1 VHSARTPPADGDS
14 QRSYA
19 DRAET
24 YLRLLVEAAL
34 RPAANG
40 DISAVRRAAE
50 ALTDAGVLS
59 DQTAAEI
66 LADVYLALRV
76 RGRRQTAAGTGSRL
90 SKLRGFQPGS
100 PFGQPGGEQA
110 PWRVLPL
117 GPPSAGSRLMALIRT
132 AERALAPAVL
142 QFPAAPIEPLDAEIG
157 PLTTLTATDDLGTSY
172 RIGFPDGIW
181 AGSTWTGTISLY
193 PAPSAAVRRLEIS
206 SPNGPVLR
214 ASLSAA
220 PAGHLAPVLALEP
233 VGESPGER
241 VLTRRAEAMLAAL
254 ARENPAARGARL
266 PPDTDELA
274 AILEGAGVLSPLS
287 AAPARLATLAQLLG
301 LPAER
306 PASEIPAR
314 WTELVAYY
322 GRRRRPAPVAGT
334 AAIGVV
340 LPALDGARF
349 AVAGLHSGGPGT
361 FLHVVAEG
369 LRPMPRRPARGLPW
383 APGAP
388 RALGSAWEAAP
399 AVDAGFSW
407 WVRDDAGGWHL
418 GAIEEVN
425 PVGGSEG
432 LLRMSLLPPL
442 GQCTAALSLEVSG
455 PAQQVTAH
463 LPVRW

>member
-1 VHSARTPPADGDS
+1 MQASH
-14 QRSYA
+14 A

-24 YLRLLVEAAL
+24 YLRLLAEAAL
-34 RPAANG
+34 RPKADG
-40 DISAVRRAAE
+40 DIGLVRRAADV
-50 ALTDAGVLS
+50 LTDAGVLT

-66 LADVYLALRV
+66 LTDTQLALRV
-76 RGRRQTAAGTGSRL
+76 RGKRRVATSAGSRL
-90 SKLRGFQPGS
+90 RSLKGFHPGN
-100 PFGQPGGEQA
+100 PFERPGGAEQE

-117 GPPSAGSRLMALIRT
+117 APPPAGSRLMALIRT
-132 AERALAPAVL
+132 ADRVLAPAVL
-142 QFPAAPIEPLDAEIG
+142 HFSAVPIEQLATEIG

-172 RIGFPDGIW
+172 RIGFPDGTW
-181 AGSTWTGTISLY
+181 AGSTWTGTISLH
-193 PAPSAAVRRLEIS
+193 PAPPPAISRLEII

-214 ASLSAA
+214 ADLATA
-220 PAGHLAPVLALEP
+220 PTGRLAPVLMLEP
-233 VGESPGER
+233 VTESPGER

-254 ARENPAARGARL
+254 ARENPASRGARL
-266 PPDTDELA
+266 PPDTDEMA
-274 AILEGAGVLSPLS
+274 AILEGAGLLSPLS

-314 WTELVAYY
+314 WTQVVAYY
-322 GRRRRPAPVAGT
+322 GRRRRPAPVPGS

-369 LRPMPRRPARGLPW
+369 LRPVPRRPQRALSM
-383 APGAP
+383 APG
-388 RALGSAWEAAP
+388 LAWEAAP
-399 AVDAGFSW
+399 PIDAGFSW
-407 WVRDDAGGWHL
+407 WVRDDVGGWHL

-425 PVGGSEG
+425 PVGGREG
-432 LLRMSLLPPL
+432 LLRMALLPPL
-442 GQCTAALSLEVSG
+442 GHCTAALSLEVSG
-455 PAQQVTAH
+455 PAQQVTAN

>member
-1 VHSARTPPADGDS
+1 MHSARTPPAGGHS
-14 QRSYA
+14 QGSYSE
-19 DRAET
+19 RAET
-24 YLRLLVEAAL
+24 YLRLLAEVAL

-40 DISAVRRAAE
+40 DLTRVRRAAE

-66 LADVYLALRV
+66 LADVQLALRV
-76 RGRRQTAAGTGSRL
+76 RGRRQTAAGAGSRL
-90 SKLRGFQPGS
+90 RKLRGFHPGG
-100 PFGQPGGEQA
+100 PFGQPGGQQA

-132 AERALAPAVL
+132 ADRALAPAVL
-142 QFPAAPIEPLDAEIG
+142 QFPAAPIESLGTEIG

-172 RIGFPDGIW
+172 RIGFPDGTW
-181 AGSTWTGTISLY
+181 AGSTWTGTISLH
-193 PAPSAAVRRLEIS
+193 PAPPAAVRRLEIS

-214 ASLSAA
+214 ASLSAS
-220 PAGHLAPVLALEP
+220 PAGHLAPVLTLEE
-233 VGESPGER
+233 VEESPGER

-301 LPAER
+301 LPTER

-314 WTELVAYY
+314 WTEVVAYY
-322 GRRRRPAPVAGT
+322 GRRRRPAPVAGS
-334 AAIGVV
+334 AAIGIV
-340 LPALDGARF
+340 LPELDGARF

-369 LRPMPRRPARGLPW
+369 LRPVSRRPQRAL
-383 APGAP
+383 PGALGV
-388 RALGSAWEAAP
+388 LGSPWEAAP

-425 PVGGSEG
+425 PVGGREG
-432 LLRMSLLPPL
+432 LLRMALLPPL
-442 GQCTAALSLEVSG
+442 GYCTAALSLEVSG
-455 PAQQVTAH
+455 PAQQVTAN

>member
-1 VHSARTPPADGDS
+1 
-14 QRSYA
+14 
-19 DRAET
+19 
-24 YLRLLVEAAL
+24 
-34 RPAANG
+34 
-40 DISAVRRAAE
+40 
-50 ALTDAGVLS
+50 
-59 DQTAAEI
+59 
-66 LADVYLALRV
+66 
-76 RGRRQTAAGTGSRL
+76 
-90 SKLRGFQPGS
+90 
-100 PFGQPGGEQA
+100 
-110 PWRVLPL
+110 
-117 GPPSAGSRLMALIRT
+117 MALIRT
-132 AERALAPAVL
+132 ADRALAPAVL

-157 PLTTLTATDDLGTSY
+157 PLTKLTATDDLGTSY
-172 RIGFPDGIW
+172 RIGFPDGSW
-181 AGSTWTGTISLY
+181 AGSTWTGTISLH
-193 PAPSAAVRRLEIS
+193 PAPPAGVSRLEIS

-214 ASLSAA
+214 ATLSAA

-233 VGESPGER
+233 VAESPGER

-254 ARENPAARGARL
+254 ARENPSARGARL

-301 LPAER
+301 LPTER
-306 PASEIPAR
+306 PASAIPAR

-322 GRRRRPAPVAGT
+322 GRRRRSAPVAGT

-369 LRPMPRRPARGLPW
+369 LRPVPRRPRGLPW

-388 RALGSAWEAAP
+388 GASGTLGALGSLGAAWEAAP

-407 WVRDDAGGWHL
+407 WVRDDEGGWHL

-425 PVGGSEG
+425 PVGGREG

-442 GQCTAALSLEVSG
+442 GHCTAALSLEVSG

>member
-1 VHSARTPPADGDS
+1 
-14 QRSYA
+14 
-19 DRAET
+19 
-24 YLRLLVEAAL
+24 
-34 RPAANG
+34 
-40 DISAVRRAAE
+40 
-50 ALTDAGVLS
+50 
-59 DQTAAEI
+59 
-66 LADVYLALRV
+66 
-76 RGRRQTAAGTGSRL
+76 
-90 SKLRGFQPGS
+90 
-100 PFGQPGGEQA
+100 
-110 PWRVLPL
+110 
-117 GPPSAGSRLMALIRT
+117 MALIRT
-132 AERALAPAVL
+132 ADRALAPAVL
-142 QFPAAPIEPLDAEIG
+142 QFPAAPIEPPGTEIG

-181 AGSTWTGTISLY
+181 AGSTWTGTISLH
-193 PAPSAAVRRLEIS
+193 PAPPAAVRRLEIS

-233 VGESPGER
+233 VEESPGER
-241 VLTRRAEAMLAAL
+241 VLIRRAEAMLAAL

-274 AILEGAGVLSPLS
+274 AILEGAGLLSPLS

-301 LPAER
+301 LPTER
-306 PASEIPAR
+306 PASEIPPR
-314 WTELVAYY
+314 WTEVVAYY
-322 GRRRRPAPVAGT
+322 GRRRRSAPVAGT

-369 LRPMPRRPARGLPW
+369 LRSVRRRPQRGLPW
-383 APGAP
+383 APGSPGA
-388 RALGSAWEAAP
+388 ALGSAWEAVP

-425 PVGGSEG
+425 PVGGREG
-432 LLRMSLLPPL
+432 LLRMALLPPL
-442 GQCTAALSLEVSG
+442 GHCTAALSLEVSG
-455 PAQQVTAH
+455 PVQQVTAN

>member
-1 VHSARTPPADGDS
+1 VHSVRTPSGGGHS
-14 QRSYA
+14 HGSYA
-19 DRAET
+19 ERAET
-24 YLRLLVEAAL
+24 YLRLLAETAL

-40 DISAVRRAAE
+40 DISRVRRAAE
-50 ALTDAGVLS
+50 ALTDAGVVS

-66 LADVYLALRV
+66 LADVQLALRV
-76 RGRRQTAAGTGSRL
+76 RGRRQTAAGAGPRL
-90 SKLRGFQPGS
+90 RKLRGFHPGG
-100 PFGQPGGEQA
+100 PVGQPGARQV

-117 GPPSAGSRLMALIRT
+117 GPPSTGSRLMALIRT
-132 AERALAPAVL
+132 ADRALAPAVL
-142 QFPAAPIEPLDAEIG
+142 QFPAAAPIEPLSTEVG

-172 RIGFPDGIW
+172 RIGFPDGTW
-181 AGSTWTGTISLY
+181 AGSTWTGTISLH
-193 PAPSAAVRRLEIS
+193 PAPPPAVRRLEIS

-214 ASLSAA
+214 ASLSANS
-220 PAGHLAPVLALEP
+220 AGHLAPVLTLEP
-233 VGESPGER
+233 VEESPGER

-254 ARENPAARGARL
+254 ARENPATRGARL

-274 AILEGAGVLSPLS
+274 GILEAAGVLSPLS

-301 LPAER
+301 LPTER
-306 PASEIPAR
+306 PASKIPAR
-314 WTELVAYY
+314 WTEVVAHY

-361 FLHVVAEG
+361 FMHVVAEG
-369 LRPMPRRPARGLPW
+369 LRPVSRRPQRAL
-383 APGAP
+383 PGALG
-388 RALGSAWEAAP
+388 ALGSPWEAAP

-425 PVGGSEG
+425 PVGGREG
-432 LLRMSLLPPL
+432 LLRMALLPPL
-442 GQCTAALSLEVSG
+442 GHCTAALSLEVSG
-455 PAQQVTAH
+455 PAQQVTAN

>member
-1 VHSARTPPADGDS
+1 VHGSH
-14 QRSYA
+14 A

-24 YLRLLVEAAL
+24 YLRLLAEAAL
-34 RPAANG
+34 RPAADA
-40 DISAVRRAAE
+40 DISRVRRAAE
-50 ALTDAGVLS
+50 VLTDAGVLT
-59 DQTAAEI
+59 DQMAAEI
-66 LADVYLALRV
+66 LIDVQLALRV
-76 RGRRQTAAGTGSRL
+76 RGKRRVADTGSRL
-90 SKLRGFQPGS
+90 RSLKGFYPGD
-100 PFGQPGGEQA
+100 PFGRPATAAERA

-117 GPPSAGSRLMALIRT
+117 GPPPAGSRLMALIWT
-132 AERALAPAVL
+132 ADRVIAPAVL
-142 QFPAAPIEPLDAEIG
+142 HFPAAPIEPLDTEVG
-157 PLTTLTATDDLGTSY
+157 PLTTLTASDDRGTSY
-172 RIGFPDGIW
+172 RIGFPDGSW
-181 AGSTWTGTISLY
+181 AGSTWIGTISLH
-193 PAPSAAVRRLEIS
+193 PAPPPAVRRLEIV

-214 ASLSAA
+214 ADLTAA
-220 PAGHLAPVLALEP
+220 PAGLLAPVLAIEP
-233 VGESPGER
+233 VPESPGER

-274 AILEGAGVLSPLS
+274 AILEGAGLLSPLS

-314 WTELVAYY
+314 WTQVVAYY
-322 GRRRRPAPVAGT
+322 GRRRRPAPVPGS

-361 FLHVVAEG
+361 FLHVVADG
-369 LRPMPRRPARGLPW
+369 LRPLPRRPQRSLSW
-383 APGAP
+383 ASG
-388 RALGSAWEAAP
+388 ALGSAWEAAP

-425 PVGGSEG
+425 PVGGREG
-432 LLRMSLLPPL
+432 LLRMALLPPL
-442 GQCTAALSLEVSG
+442 GHCTAALSLEVSG

>member
-1 VHSARTPPADGDS
+1 VHSARTPPADEHG
-14 QRSYA
+14 QGSYA

-24 YLRLLVEAAL
+24 YLRLLAETAL

-40 DISAVRRAAE
+40 DTSRVRRAAE

-59 DQTAAEI
+59 DQTAAAI
-66 LADVYLALRV
+66 LADVQLALRL
-76 RGRRQTAAGTGSRL
+76 RGRRQTAGAGSRL
-90 SKLRGFQPGS
+90 RKLRGFYPAGPLEQPGVR
-100 PFGQPGGEQA
+100 QA

-132 AERALAPAVL
+132 ADRALAPAVL
-142 QFPAAPIEPLDAEIG
+142 QFPAAPLEPLDTEIG

-181 AGSTWTGTISLY
+181 AGSTWTGTISLH
-193 PAPSAAVRRLEIS
+193 PAPPAAARKLEIS

-214 ASLSAA
+214 ASLPAA

-233 VGESPGER
+233 VEESPGER

-254 ARENPAARGARL
+254 ARENSAARGARL

-301 LPAER
+301 LPTER

-314 WTELVAYY
+314 WTEVVAYY

-369 LRPMPRRPARGLPW
+369 LRPVARRPQRALAW
-383 APGAP
+383 APGSSG
-388 RALGSAWEAAP
+388 ALGSAWEAAP

-425 PVGGSEG
+425 PIGGREG
-432 LLRMSLLPPL
+432 LLRMTLLPPL
-442 GQCTAALSLEVSG
+442 GHCTAALSLEVSG
-455 PAQQVTAH
+455 PVQQVTAN

>member
-1 VHSARTPPADGDS
+1 MQG
-14 QRSYA
+14 SYA
-19 DRAET
+19 ERAET
-24 YLRLLVEAAL
+24 YLRLLAEAAL

-40 DISAVRRAAE
+40 DISRVRRAAE

-59 DQTAAEI
+59 DQTVAEI
-66 LADVYLALRV
+66 LADVQLALRV
-76 RGRRQTAAGTGSRL
+76 RGRRQAAGVASRL
-90 SKLRGFQPGS
+90 RRLRGFQPG
-100 PFGQPGGEQA
+100 PFGRPGGPQE

-132 AERALAPAVL
+132 ADRALALAVL
-142 QFPAAPIEPLDAEIG
+142 QFPAAPIEPLDTEIG

-172 RIGFPDGIW
+172 RIGFPDGTW
-181 AGSTWTGTISLY
+181 AGSTWTGTISLH
-193 PAPSAAVRRLEIS
+193 PAPPAAVRRLEIS

-214 ASLSAA
+214 ADLPAA

-274 AILEGAGVLSPLS
+274 AILEGAGLLSPLS

-301 LPAER
+301 LPTER
-306 PASEIPAR
+306 QASEIPAR
-314 WTELVAYY
+314 WTEVVAYY
-322 GRRRRPAPVAGT
+322 GRRRQPAPVAGT

-340 LPALDGARF
+340 LPPLDGARF
-349 AVAGLHSGGPGT
+349 AVGGLHSGGPGT

-369 LRPMPRRPARGLPW
+369 LRPVRRPQRGLPW
-383 APGAP
+383 AS
-388 RALGSAWEAAP
+388 GSPWEAAP
-399 AVDAGFSW
+399 PVDAGFSW

-418 GAIEEVN
+418 GAIEDVN
-425 PVGGSEG
+425 PVGGREG
-432 LLRMSLLPPL
+432 LLRMALLPPL
-442 GQCTAALSLEVSG
+442 SHCTAALSLEVSG
-455 PAQQVTAH
+455 PARQVTAH